1 MKGTIKLLLITS
13 FLFYVICAGFVSPSY
28 AEDTGGPK
36 VGTMAKNFSL
46 KDMSGKTVELKSY
59 KGKKAVL
66 LVFWS
71 VGWGACI
78 QEVPELN
85 ELYAEYKGKNFE
97 LLTINSDETIEEVQ
111 QVIKDEGIKYRV
123 LLDPENSTGDPYNIM
138 YIPLNVLVDINGKVV
153 YSEAG
158 ELPSTDLIDKALKK

>member
-1 MKGTIKLLLITS
+1 M
-13 FLFYVICAGFVSPSY
+13 
-28 AEDTGGPK
+28 
-36 VGTMAKNFSL
+36 
-46 KDMSGKTVELKSY
+46 
-59 KGKKAVL
+59 
-66 LVFWS
+66 
-71 VGWGACI
+71 
-78 QEVPELN
+78 N
-85 ELYAEYKGKNFE
+85 ELYDTYKGKNFE
-97 LLTINSDETIEEVQ
+97 ILTINSDESIDDVK